1 LSIPNIPKRYQIV
14 DLSEKVEPGK
24 AEGPLNDK
32 RRYDIRAFS
41 FPPGETMHQIDMESH
56 IGTHVEAPSHF
67 MMARHGQTAKDVSEL
82 PLDSFIGEAVF
93 INLSK
98 CKPHQALT
106 PEDMKEGGVRKG
118 DIVLLGNSPH
128 TGDKPFVTAEAIK
141 WLAEL
146 RIKMIGFDRSIEIE
160 PPHEPRSLEKYF
172 MHDHMLSNDIPMIE
186 CLANLGKLMKSR
198 FFFLGVPAKM
208 GGLDS
213 FPIRAVAL
221 ESIE

>member
-1 LSIPNIPKRYQIV
+1 LSIYNIPKRYQIV
-14 DLSEKVEPGK
+14 DLSERVEPGK
-24 AEGPLNDK
+24 AFGPLNDK
-32 RRYDIRAFS
+32 RRYDIRPFA

-67 MMARHGQTAKDVSEL
+67 MMARHGKKAKDVSEL
-82 PLDSFIGEAVF
+82 PLDSFMGEAVF

-98 CKPHQALT
+98 CKPRQALT
-106 PEDMKEGGVRKG
+106 SEDMKKEGVRKG
-118 DIVLLGNSPH
+118 DIVLLGNSPYI
-128 TGDKPFVTAEAIK
+128 GERPFVTAETTK

-146 RIKMIGFDRSIEIE
+146 GIKMIGFDRSVEIE
-160 PPHEPRSLEKYF
+160 PPHEPKSLEKYF
-172 MHDHMLSNDIPMIE
+172 MHDRMLSNDIPMIE
-186 CLANLGKLMKSR
+186 CLANLDKLKKRR

-221 ESIE
+221 EPIE